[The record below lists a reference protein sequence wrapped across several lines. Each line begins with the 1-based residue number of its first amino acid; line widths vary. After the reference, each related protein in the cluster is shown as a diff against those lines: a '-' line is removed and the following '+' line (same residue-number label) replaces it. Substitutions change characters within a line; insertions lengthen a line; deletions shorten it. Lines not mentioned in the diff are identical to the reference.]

1 MFNMPFNPSKTEL
14 GTLNFSVS
22 KIPMSFTL
30 RKRGQKVPNHV
41 PDHEVLVRDD
51 TGEVLTVV
59 GKNYGIVQ
67 NKELFSDI
75 DRQIASI
82 FSKGKLRGAT
92 VRNDLAYSGGIC
104 MREYVFPAV
113 KYSKKLADKKANLC
127 FRLVVV
133 NGHGGTALKV
143 IAGAFDGYCLNGTI
157 FGEAQ
162 ASFLRRHS
170 KGARVADITSQISA
184 AVKLFPKMCK
194 LYDLWASTGVTD
206 RAVKSLLDS
215 TEFSERIRE
224 KLFAR
229 WMRESEDRGA
239 TVWAFYSALT
249 YYARDDKKEFAIRE
263 TKRDHKVAT
272 LLNRERSVA
281 KVTRSKAW
289 EKLAPQL
296 SEVA

>member
-1 MFNMPFNPSKTEL
+1 MLNMPFNPLKTEL
-14 GTLNFSVS
+14 GDLDFSVS
-22 KIPMSFTL
+22 KVPMSFNMPKGG
-30 RKRGQKVPNHV
+30 REV
-41 PDHEVLVRDD
+41 PDHDALVRDD
-51 TGEVLTVV
+51 TGEVMTVV

-67 NKELFSDI
+67 NRELFSDI

-82 FSKGKLRGAT
+82 FSKSKLRGAT
-92 VRNDLAYSGGIC
+92 VRNCLAYKGGIC
-104 MREYVFPAV
+104 MREYAFPAV
-113 KYSKKLADKKANLC
+113 KYSKKLADTKTNLY

-143 IAGAFDGYCLNGTI
+143 IAGAFDGYCINGTI

-194 LYDLWASTGVTD
+194 LYDSWAATGVKD

-215 TEFSERIRE
+215 TEFSEQIQE

-229 WMRESEDRGA
+229 WKKESNIRGA
-239 TVWAFYSALT
+239 TVWALYSALT
-249 YYARDDKKEFAIRE
+249 YYARDDENEFAIRN
-263 TKRDHKVAT
+263 TKSDHKVAT
-272 LLNRERSVA
+272 LLNRERRVA
-281 KVTRSKAW
+281 KVTKSKAW
-289 EKLAPQL
+289 EKFAPQL

>member
-1 MFNMPFNPSKTEL
+1 MLNVQFNPTKTEL
-14 GTLNFSVS
+14 GNLDFSVS
-22 KIPMSFTL
+22 KIPMSLT
-30 RKRGQKVPNHV
+30 RKDGRAV
-41 PDHEVLVRDD
+41 PDHDALIRDD

-59 GKNYGIVQ
+59 GKTYGVVQ
-67 NKELFSDI
+67 NRELFSDI

-92 VRNDLAYSGGIC
+92 VSNRLAYSGGIC

-113 KYSKKLADKKANLC
+113 KYSKKLADEKANLC

-194 LYDLWASTGVTD
+194 LYDLWATTGVTD
-206 RAVKSLLDS
+206 RVVKSFLNS
-215 TEFSERIRE
+215 TKFSDKIQE

-229 WMRESEDRGA
+229 WQKESSVRGT
-239 TVWAFYSALT
+239 TVWALYSALT
-249 YYARDDKKEFAIRE
+249 YYARDDEGEFAIRN

-272 LLNRERSVA
+272 LLKREQSVA
-281 KVTRSKAW
+281 KVTKSKAW
-289 EKLAPQL
+289 EKFAPQL

>member
-1 MFNMPFNPSKTEL
+1 MLKMSFNPSKTEL
-14 GTLNFSVS
+14 GELGFSVS
-22 KIPMSFTL
+22 KIPMSIHST
-30 RKRGQKVPNHV
+30 KSGQEV
-41 PDHEVLVRDD
+41 PDHDALVRDD

-59 GKNYGIVQ
+59 GKNYGVVQ
-67 NKELFSDI
+67 NGELFSDI

-82 FSKGKLRGAT
+82 FSKSELRGAT
-92 VRNDLAYSGGIC
+92 VRNCLAYSGGIC

-113 KYSKKLADKKANLC
+113 KYSKVLADEKANLC

-170 KGARVADITSQISA
+170 KGTRVEDITSQMSA

-194 LYDLWASTGVTD
+194 LYDLWAATAVTD
-206 RAVKSLLDS
+206 RSVKRLLDS
-215 TEFSERIRE
+215 TKFSDRIRE
-224 KLFAR
+224 KLFVR
-229 WMRESEDRGA
+229 WKKESSVRGA
-239 TVWAFYSALT
+239 TVWALYSALT
-249 YYARDDKKEFAIRE
+249 YYARDDENEFAIRN

-272 LLNRERSVA
+272 LLNREQSVA
-281 KVTRSKAW
+281 KVTKSKSW
-289 EKLAPQL
+289 EKFAPQL